1 MPVGIFLS
9 LFVIVDIRDVGSWP
23 GSAVGQVAPGAAHR
37 VHAVAAA
44 RVLHLL
50 QRRLER
56 PDHSQLE
63 LELGKCITG
72 LPYMRGV
79 WA

>member
-1 MPVGIFLS
+1 MPVGIFLC
-9 LFVIVDIRDVGSWP
+9 LFVIVDKRDVG
-23 GSAVGQVAPGAAHR
+23 GGAGGVVGQVAPGAAHA

-56 PDHSQLE
+56 PNDSKLKLE
-63 LELGKCITG
+63 ERMVYEEAD
-72 LPYMRGV
+72 LP
-79 WA
+79 